1 MMIRTWAPIGAAV
14 SVCVLSGAALAA
26 TINVPADQPTIAAA
40 VASAVNGDEVVLADG
55 VYTGA
60 SNRNVNFSGR
70 AITVR
75 SASGDPSTCIVDVQ
89 NAGFAFAVTG
99 ITTGEGAIEGLTI
112 RNGTGTSGRGGGVFA
127 QNAIT
132 AVRNCVFESCD
143 VTTGGGAIFATQRSL
158 TVEDCVFDTNSATSF
173 GGAIEVFNAIT
184 VTIDRCVF
192 LNNSASVGGGIEF
205 GQGSNS
211 QVANSLFVGNTAS
224 GARFGFAGYGGGGI
238 VVVNGAVSTIS
249 NSTFVDN
256 TTDHIAGNDGGGGV
270 YSLNSTTNV
279 HNSVFWNN
287 SDLSGVNENGQLK
300 RSGGILRL
308 EHSLVEGLTGVLGGM
323 GNIDSDP
330 LFADAGAGDY
340 RPTATSPTIDAAN
353 NLLVAAFSTAD
364 LDNAARFAD
373 VASVPDTGVGPAPVV
388 DMGAYEA
395 PANIDCVADLN
406 NDGMVGSNDLAR
418 LLAGWG
424 GNGPADLDGNGS
436 VGSSD
441 LAIMLAAW
449 GPC

>member
-1 MMIRTWAPIGAAV
+1 MTIRVLAPFGAAV
-14 SVCVLSGAALAA
+14 CASMLSTLAGAAV
-26 TINVPADQPTIAAA
+26 INVPADQPTIAAA
-40 VASAVNGDEVVLADG
+40 VAASVSGDEIVLADG

-60 SNRNVNFSGR
+60 ANRNVNFSGR

-75 SASGDPSTCIVDVQ
+75 SASGDPSTCIIDVQ
-89 NAGFAFAVTG
+89 NAGFAFA
-99 ITTGEGAIEGLTI
+99 ITNIGVGEGAVEGVTI
-112 RNGTGTSGRGGGVFA
+112 RNGTGTSGRGGGIFA
-127 QNAIT
+127 QAAHA
-132 AVRNCVFESCD
+132 AVRNCVFTSCD

-192 LNNSASVGGGIEF
+192 RNNSASVGGGIEF

-211 QVANSLFVGNTAS
+211 QVANSLFDGNTAS

-238 VVVNGAVSTIS
+238 VVVNGASSTIS
-249 NSTFVDN
+249 NSTFVNN
-256 TTDHIAGNDGGGGV
+256 TTDHIAANDGGGAV

-279 HNSVFWNN
+279 HNSVMWNN
-287 SDLSGVNENGQLK
+287 SDLSGTTEAGQLK

-308 EHSLVEGLTGVLGGM
+308 EHSLVQGLTGSLGGT

-330 LFADAGAGDY
+330 VFADAGAGDY
-340 RPTATSPTIDAAN
+340 RPTAASPTIDAARN
-353 NLLVAAFSTAD
+353 ALVASFATAN
-364 LDNAARFAD
+364 LDGGARFAD
-373 VASVPDTGVGPAPVV
+373 VASVPDTGVGSAPIV

-395 PANIDCVADLN
+395 PSNIDCVADLDN
-406 NDGMVGSNDLAR
+406 SGTVDSTDLAR

-424 GNGPADLDGNGS
+424 GSGPADLNGDS
-436 VGSSD
+436 LVDATD
-441 LAIMLAAW
+441 LAIMLAGW